1 MRFGGD
7 EAERLGTLI
16 IVLHRQVPHAMHGC
30 MAGMRAYHGG
40 GFRVGVV
47 GDLIVVLE
55 AIHVSVEVGE
65 LRDFQEQ
72 WKV

>member
-7 EAERLGTLI
+7 EAERLDMLTVILY
-16 IVLHRQVPHAMHGC
+16 RQVSHVMHGC

-40 GFRVGVV
+40 RCRVGVV

-55 AIHVSVEVGE
+55 AIHVSVEVEE